1 MVNYITEFYTYMKA
15 LRDSLRRLAET
26 NPPQATHPAVAGLA
40 VETPGHIAMLNVIYL
55 MYLGYESARKAIR
68 DLVEYQPAKAER
80 LIVILLTELKCYA
93 FLRTRFAPEDL
104 RWRRLQLREAEYR
117 NEVIHLYD
125 EVMVKPHAKHAIEW
139 RQAQETIPSLE
150 SRYKEALNH
159 DLASASK
166 QRRETFAKLVMGPPL
181 ICDSNVRPTRQAR
194 RPRRQH
200 DRQPGRRL
208 PYEQQQKCRDR
219 NRAHSGEW
227 NPREQRTRSA
237 PYLALRAG

>member
-1 MVNYITEFYTYMKA
+1 EGTARFAK
-15 LRDSLRRLAET
+15 ET
-26 NPPQATHPAVAGLA
+26 RGNQSAASNSPRYGWLGRGDAVAHCHAQCDLSYVPGLRERA
-40 VETPGHIAMLNVIYL
+40 QGDPR
-55 MYLGYESARKAIR
+55 LGQ
-68 DLVEYQPAKAER
+68 YQPAKAER

-159 DLASASK
+159 DLASA
-166 QRRETFAKLVMGPPL
+166 
-181 ICDSNVRPTRQAR
+181 
-194 RPRRQH
+194 
-200 DRQPGRRL
+200 
-208 PYEQQQKCRDR
+208 
-219 NRAHSGEW
+219 
-227 NPREQRTRSA
+227 
-237 PYLALRAG
+237 